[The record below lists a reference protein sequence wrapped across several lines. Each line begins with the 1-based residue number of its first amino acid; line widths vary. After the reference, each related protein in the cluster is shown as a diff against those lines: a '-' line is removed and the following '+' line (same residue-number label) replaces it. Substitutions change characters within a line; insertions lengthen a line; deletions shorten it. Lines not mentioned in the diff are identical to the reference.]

1 MSSRTY
7 TEEEVQDLTDR
18 VFLLKEQLEAGK
30 IRFVSQELADGFRRS
45 YEAIRLRPDGKV
57 DPTSLDGRIRASTL
71 ALVAMKQRQD
81 AKKSLSLAQI
91 QEEYFAFLFREFGWL
106 YDQMEKAQLTPSV
119 AAKITSRHDD
129 MMQNLS
135 EVLPEMVDAV
145 REFWS
150 SVGEVASYHLQ
161 DSRQL
166 KAVFAGDIFP
176 AYRENAVST
185 AGLYVDT
192 IILPCP
198 ITRLGTILKA
208 MPSKQ
213 IVEIIIK
220 HVLTAMT
227 YRDIALADVD
237 PPIAMIV
244 PNPDDV
250 DDEDRNGLI
259 LRATPAICA
268 HAKYLFERSFESLDE
283 LQEFCVHLKTIDQ
296 VMKEL
301 KRPDRL
307 VFDTEWGK
315 GPVQQLSM
323 SLKEN
328 FHSLGIDEQNAGLHV
343 FTSSIGR
350 IPQAMGA
357 QQAANHFGGSP
368 FINAETSWLHFTWL
382 MEYQAVPREDN
393 LTNRNSMHVV
403 RALASEANNNLEWL
417 GNVPPETVLE
427 IRKHGLADELRE
439 LLGHGV
445 SDLIGINPDN
455 YYRTADQVVDN
466 LESAF
471 RKHQQALM
479 EARQKKLKLY
489 GIDVGA
495 CAATG
500 AVAVTAALTGNA
512 TLGAISGILGI
523 AGLPNLNDIKTKFK
537 QISAEE
543 KTRRES
549 PTGLLF
555 RHVKQR

>member
-30 IRFVSQELADGFRRS
+30 MRFASQDLADGFRRS

-71 ALVAMKQRQD
+71 ALIAMKQRED
-81 AKKSLSLAQI
+81 AKKSLSLSQV

-106 YDQMEKAQLTPSV
+106 YDQMKKAQLTPS
-119 AAKITSRHDD
+119 AAAEVTSRHDD

-135 EVLPEMVDAV
+135 EVLPEMVDTV

-150 SVGEVASYHLQ
+150 SVGEVAGYHLQ

-176 AYRENAVST
+176 AHWENAVST

-198 ITRLGTILKA
+198 ITRLGTMLKA
-208 MPSKQ
+208 APSKQ
-213 IVEIIIK
+213 IVEMIIK

-244 PNPDDV
+244 PNPDDAG
-250 DDEDRNGLI
+250 DEDRKGLI

-268 HAKYLFERSFESLDE
+268 HAKCLFERTFESLDE
-283 LQEFCVHLKTIDQ
+283 FREFCGHLKTVDQ

-315 GPVQQLSM
+315 DPVQQLSM

-328 FHSLGIDEQNAGLHV
+328 FHSLGMDEPNAGLHV
-343 FTSSIGR
+343 FASSIGR
-350 IPQAMGA
+350 MPQAMGA
-357 QQAANHFGGSP
+357 QQAASHFGGSP

-382 MEYQAVPREDN
+382 MEYQGVPREDD
-393 LTNRNSMHVV
+393 LANRHSMHVV
-403 RALASEANNNLEWL
+403 RALVSEANNNLEWL

-427 IRKHGLADELRE
+427 IRKRGLADELRE

-445 SDLIGINPDN
+445 SNLIGINPDN
-455 YYRTADQVVDN
+455 YFRTADQVVDN
-466 LESAF
+466 LGSAF
-471 RKHQQALM
+471 RKHQQVLM

-500 AVAVTAALTGNA
+500 AVAVAAALTGNA
-512 TLGAISGILGI
+512 TLGAISGVLGV
-523 AGLPNLNDIKTKFK
+523 AGLPNFTDIKTKFK
-537 QISAEE
+537 QISAED
-543 KTRRES
+543 KARRES

-555 RHVKQR
+555 RHVKRR

>member
-18 VFLLKEQLEAGK
+18 VFLLQERLEAGK
-30 IRFVSQELADGFRRS
+30 MHFANQELADGFRHS

-57 DPTSLDGRIRASTL
+57 DPASIDGRIRASTL
-71 ALVAMKQRQD
+71 ALTMMKRRD
-81 AKKSLSLAQI
+81 DVKKSLSLVQV

-106 YDQMEKAQLTPSV
+106 YDQMKKARATPSTAAEV
-119 AAKITSRHDD
+119 ASRQDD
-129 MMQNLS
+129 VMKKLS
-135 EVLPEMVDAV
+135 EALPEMVDAV

-150 SVGEVASYHLQ
+150 SVGEAAGYHLQ

-176 AYRENAVST
+176 AHWENAVST

-198 ITRLGTILKA
+198 ITRLGGILKA
-208 MPSKQ
+208 SPSNE
-213 IVEIIIK
+213 IVKLIIK

-237 PPIAMIV
+237 PPIAMVV
-244 PNPDDV
+244 PNPDDAG
-250 DDEDRNGLI
+250 DDDRKGLI
-259 LRATPAICA
+259 LRATPVICA
-268 HAKYLFERSFESLDE
+268 HAKYLFDRTFESLE
-283 LQEFCVHLKTIDQ
+283 EFQEFCAHLKTVDQ
-296 VMKEL
+296 VAKVL

-307 VFDTEWGK
+307 IFNTAWGND
-315 GPVQQLSM
+315 PVQQLTM

-328 FHSLGIDEQNAGLHV
+328 SYLPGMSKPNAGFHV
-343 FTSSIGR
+343 FTLSSGR
-350 IPQAMGA
+350 MPQALGA
-357 QQAANHFGGSP
+357 QQAANHFGGTP

-382 MEYQAVPREDN
+382 LEYQGAPREDD
-393 LTNRNSMHVV
+393 LTNRHTMHVV
-403 RALASEANNNLEWL
+403 RALVSESHNNLEWL

-427 IRKHGLADELRE
+427 IRKRGLADELRE
-439 LLGHGV
+439 LLGNGV
-445 SDLIGINPDN
+445 SSLIGINPDN
-455 YYRTADQVVDN
+455 YFRTADQVVDN
-466 LESAF
+466 LDSAF

-495 CAATG
+495 CLATG
-500 AVAVTAALTGNA
+500 AVAVAAALTGNG
-512 TLGAISGILGI
+512 TLGAISGALGV
-523 AGLPNLNDIKTKFK
+523 AGLPNLKDIKTKFK
-537 QISAEE
+537 QIAIED
-543 KTRRES
+543 KARREA

-555 RHVKQR
+555 SHVKQR

>member
-30 IRFVSQELADGFRRS
+30 VQFANQELADGFRRS

-57 DPTSLDGRIRASTL
+57 DPTSLDGRIRAMTL
-71 ALVAMKQRQD
+71 AMMAMRQRED
-81 AKKSLSLAQI
+81 AKKSLSLAKI

-106 YDQMEKAQLTPSV
+106 YEQMKKAEVTPS
-119 AAKITSRHDD
+119 AAAEITSRHDD
-129 MMQNLS
+129 MMQGLM
-135 EVLPEMVDAV
+135 EALPDMVDAV

-150 SVGEVASYHLQ
+150 AVGETAGYHLQ

-176 AYRENAVST
+176 AHWENAVST

-198 ITRLGTILKA
+198 ITRLGTLLKA
-208 MPSKQ
+208 APSKEL
-213 IVEIIIK
+213 VKLVIK

-244 PNPDDV
+244 PNSDDA
-250 DDEDRNGLI
+250 DEEDRKSLI

-268 HAKYLFERSFESLDE
+268 HAKYLFDRTFESVEE
-283 LQEFCVHLKTIDQ
+283 LQEFCIHLKTVDS

-307 VFDTEWGK
+307 IFDTEWGK
-315 GPVQQLSM
+315 DPVEQLSR
-323 SLKEN
+323 SLREN
-328 FHSLGIDEQNAGLHV
+328 SHFPGMNEANAGLHV
-343 FTSSIGR
+343 FASNIGR
-350 IPQAMGA
+350 MPQAFGA

-368 FINAETSWLHFTWL
+368 YINAETSWLHFTWL
-382 MEYQAVPREDN
+382 LEYQGAPSHDDLNIRH
-393 LTNRNSMHVV
+393 SMHVV
-403 RALASEANNNLEWL
+403 RALVSEADNNLQWL

-427 IRKHGLADELRE
+427 IRKRGLAHELRE
-439 LLGHGV
+439 LLGQGV
-445 SDLIGINPDN
+445 SNLININRDN
-455 YYRTADQVVDN
+455 YFRTADQVVEN
-466 LESAF
+466 LDAAF
-471 RKHQQALM
+471 RKHQQELM

-500 AVAVTAALTGNA
+500 AVAVAAALTGNV
-512 TLGAISGILGI
+512 TLGAISGVLGV
-523 AGLPNLNDIKTKFK
+523 AGLPNLRDIKTKFQ
-537 QISAEE
+537 QISAED
-543 KTRRES
+543 KARRES

-555 RHVKQR
+555 RHVRRN